1 MSKPPSSMN
10 QHETPSVSSPRQR
23 DNNKTMTPELDDI
36 EKVAQTTTRLI
47 EQLHAKK
54 STAQEKELSSARLL
68 GLAKGKKECRKIIGR
83 NVNAMPSFISLVRN
97 GTPLAKLNSASI
109 LTVLCK
115 DENMRSKLLIGGCI
129 PPLLSLL
136 KSDSVDARRAAAE
149 AIYEVS
155 LCGIDDDD
163 TVGTKI
169 FVTEGVV
176 PSLWDQLKMKKK
188 QDQTVEG
195 YLVGALR
202 NLCGDRDCFWTV
214 TLEDGGVDIILKLLQ
229 SSNAVSQSNAASLL
243 ARLIRTFP
251 FSVSKIVESGAVQV
265 LAQLLGDEINLVVR
279 ASVVNALEAITS
291 KSEEA
296 KNVARDLDGIHL
308 LISAVV
314 TSPVDEE
321 NERILR
327 SYGTQALANLCGGMS
342 ALIVYLGGL
351 SLSPRLTEPIADILG
366 ALAYALRKFQPS
378 SHDDKVT
385 LDLTL
390 TEGVLVK
397 LLKPRD
403 TQLIQERILEAMSS
417 LYGNVDLSQSL
428 NNVDTKRVLVGLT
441 ILATGDPR
449 ERMIT
454 CLSNLCKYENVW
466 EAIGKREG
474 IQILIPFLGLSSE
487 LHQELSVEFLAILT
501 DKVEESRWAVTSA
514 GGIPPLLQI
523 LETGVSH
530 KAKDYAVRVLWNL
543 CCHSEEIRLCVEKAG
558 AIPVLLGLLQNG
570 GAKAQENSANTLLK
584 LIKTADPSVIEQV
597 QALFLGDAPKSKT
610 HLIRVLGH
618 LLASASLEEFVTKGS
633 AANNGLR
640 SLVQRLASSNE
651 KMKENAASVL
661 ADLFS
666 SRKDLCG
673 GLGFDENDSPCTKL
687 LSGNTHAVATQ
698 LAHAIGS
705 LSNPTKKKIVQKK
718 LSGPEVEVIR
728 PLIKSA
734 KTNPIESAENPMSTL
749 ANLLS
754 DPNIA
759 AEALADDVV
768 SALTRILREGTV
780 QGKRNASQ
788 ALHHLLKHFQVN
800 DVFKGND
807 QCLPELIE
815 LLNATDL
822 NNSAFIDVL
831 EVLSLLAKAKYGAN
845 FSHNPFSAF
854 TEAPSSLDSLVRCVA
869 DGHPLVQDKAID
881 ILSRFCKTQFVAL
894 GEVLVT
900 RSKSISSLANRTTNS
915 SSPEI
920 KVGGALLLLC
930 AAKKDKTLCV
940 EVIGRSGHSK
950 SLVSSL
956 LDMSK
961 QNSLCCSYRVE
972 IQRPRSFIVNN
983 LCLKMGD
990 SDMVDPVTVLG
1001 STISMWFL
1009 SIFCSSH
1016 PNNTLTVMEDNGLEI
1031 IAEKLQ
1037 RYKFNTQEEVS
1048 DSEEKWILLSFL
1060 AVMSQEQD
1068 VVSSPAVSNL
1078 VPTLAV
1084 FMQFDQ
1090 TIDGYFTAQV
1100 LAALVLS
1107 RNDKIIA
1114 EIMNSDIVEA
1124 LINSVGNT
1132 ESETWNLYALAEELS
1147 LLQKPCEAT
1156 LEALFKDERLRRGSL
1171 TQKSIPLLVNLVKP
1185 NANKQ
1190 TLPVVVQLLSNIA
1203 EWGDSSKLLIAEAGG
1218 LIALAEYLSSSPQD
1232 STELTVC
1239 ELLGSLF
1246 QCPEITHHKTALSSM
1261 KQLIGI
1267 LHLACGS
1274 TRYSAARALR
1284 ELFSSEHIRDSESAW
1299 KALSPLVEML
1309 RTTLESERDIAL
1321 TALVKLTIAKCPR
1334 PDIFN
1339 CIEGNPLD
1347 NIYKILHSESSSLE
1361 SKTSAARICAF
1372 LFTSEHLRENSSAA
1386 DCMVPIISLIRS
1398 GTSTAVE
1405 AGMVA
1410 VNRLLDSKRY
1420 TEAAEEH
1427 DCVNLFFGFV
1437 ASGNYVISEGAISC
1451 LVKMAKD
1458 NTPRKMDLIKMGIIE
1473 QCVGQLSTH
1482 SPSSLCSVIGEL
1494 FRVLTNVGAV
1504 ARSQEAIKMVQP
1516 VLLVLRRKD
1525 LDFQGQLGGLQ
1536 AVANILEKPMLLES
1550 INMASSAIIT
1560 PLIPLLESESITVQ
1574 HAAAELLTSLLE
1586 SQRFQEEIATKDLIV
1601 PLVKLAGIRVRNLQ
1615 ETALMGLEK
1624 SSITWTKE
1632 VADAEGIQE
1641 LSKVIIDE
1649 DPQLPVSLWESAAF
1663 ILSNILRFNPEHY
1676 YFTVPVSVLTK
1687 MLFSTAESTVI
1698 LAIDALIIH
1707 EKKDSSSVV
1716 EMSESGALDA
1726 LLDLLR
1732 SHHCQELSARLVE
1745 LILRNPKVRE
1755 TKLCKLVIT
1764 PLSEYILDIETRS
1777 ESAKL
1782 LVAMALRDI
1791 SQYEGIAK
1799 ATDSALACRALISL
1813 IVEEPSEEMQMV
1825 VMCGL
1830 GNFAMYSRTSRKAMA
1845 EAGGVGLVQEML
1857 RSSNPQVSTQA
1868 ALMIRSLFS
1877 NHTLQEYVSCEI
1889 IKSLTDTVSVNSP
1902 SIAAAMERELW
1913 TTAMINVEVVRTLN
1927 AVLTTFPKLRS
1938 SEAAT
1943 ACIPHLIG
1951 ALKSGDKEARDSA
1964 LDTIHTLRQ
1973 SWRTMPTETA
1983 RSQAVLAA
1991 EAIPMLQ
1998 LMMKSKSPERSFHER
2013 GNSLLNCLPGSL
2025 TVAIKRGDNL
2035 KRSMGNTNAFCSLI
2049 MDNCPKKKT
2058 KVVKRTSS
2066 PVWKESFTWD
2076 FAVPPRGQF
2085 LEIVCKSNNIF
2096 RDKNLGKVRI
2106 PIDKVLTEG
2115 SYSGSFSLS
2124 DESKKDD
2131 GSNRSLDVEIIWSN
2145 QTF

>member
-1 MSKPPSSMN
+1 KEKMSKPPSSMN

-36 EKVAQTTTRLI
+36 EKVAQTITRLI

-321 NERILR
+321 NERVLR

-1372 LFTSEHLRENSSAA
+1372 LFTSEHLRESSSAA

-1889 IKSLTDTVSVNSP
+1889 IKSLT
-1902 SIAAAMERELW
+1902 AAMERELW

-2049 MDNCPKKKT
+2049 IDNCPKKKT

>member
-10 QHETPSVSSPRQR
+10 QHETPSASSPRQR
-23 DNNKTMTPELDDI
+23 DNNKKMTPEIDDT
-36 EKVAQTTTRLI
+36 EKAAQTITRLI

-54 STAQEKELSSARLL
+54 STAQEKELSTARLL

-83 NVNAMPSFISLVRN
+83 NVNAMPSFISLLRN
-97 GTPLAKLNSASI
+97 GTLLEKLNSASI

-115 DENMRSKLLIGGCI
+115 DENIRSKVLIGGCI

-136 KSDSVDARRAAAE
+136 KSDSVDARRAGAE
-149 AIYEVS
+149 AIYEIS
-155 LCGIDDDD
+155 LCGIDDD

-176 PSLWDQLKMKKK
+176 PSLWDQLKKKKK

-202 NLCGDRDCFWTV
+202 NLCSDRDGFWTV
-214 TLEDGGVDIILKLLQ
+214 TVEDGGVDIILKLLQ
-229 SSNAVSQSNAASLL
+229 SSNPVSQSNAASLL
-243 ARLIRTFP
+243 ARLIRTFT
-251 FSVSKIVESGAVQV
+251 SSISNIVESGAVQV
-265 LAQLLGDEINLVVR
+265 LVQLLGEEINLAVR

-296 KNVARDLDGIHL
+296 KNVARKLDGIHL

-314 TSPVDEE
+314 TSSVDEE
-321 NERILR
+321 NERVLQ

-342 ALIVYLGGL
+342 ALIVYLEGL

-366 ALAYALRKFQPS
+366 ALSYALRKFQPS
-378 SHDDKVT
+378 SQDDELT
-385 LDLTL
+385 LDPTL

-403 TQLIQERILEAMSS
+403 TQLIQERILETMAS
-417 LYGNVDLSQSL
+417 LYGNADVSQSL
-428 NNVDTKRVLVGLT
+428 NNVDTKRVLVELT
-441 ILATGDPR
+441 ILATGGPR
-449 ERMIT
+449 ERMIA

-466 EAIGKREG
+466 EAIEEREG

-530 KAKDYAVRVLWNL
+530 KAKDNAVRVLWNL

-558 AIPVLLGLLQNG
+558 AIPALLGLLKNG
-570 GAKAQENSANTLLK
+570 GGPKAQENSANTLLK

-618 LLASASLEEFVTKGS
+618 VLASASLEEFVTKGS

-698 LAHAIGS
+698 LAHALGS
-705 LSNPTKKKIVQKK
+705 LSNPTKKKIGQKK
-718 LSGPEVEVIR
+718 FSGPEVEVIR

-734 KTNPIESAENPMSTL
+734 KTNPIESAENPVSTL

-768 SALTRILREGTV
+768 SALTRILREGTL
-780 QGKRNASQ
+780 QGKRNASH
-788 ALHHLLKHFQVN
+788 ALHQLLKHFQVA

-845 FSHNPFSAF
+845 FSHNSFSAF
-854 TEAPSSLDSLVRCVA
+854 TKAPSSLDSLVRCVA
-869 DGHPLVQDKAID
+869 DGHPLVQDKAIE
-881 ILSRFCKTQFVAL
+881 ILSRFCKTQFVVL

-900 RSKSISSLANRTTNS
+900 RSKSISCLANRTINS

-920 KVGGALLLLC
+920 KVGGAMLLLC
-930 AAKKDKTLCV
+930 AAKNDNKLCA
-940 EVIGRSGHSK
+940 EVIGRSGYSK

-961 QNSLCCSYRVE
+961 QNYLCCSYRVE
-972 IQRPRSFIVNN
+972 IQRPRSFITKN
-983 LCLKMGD
+983 LCLNMGD
-990 SDMVDPVTVLG
+990 SDMVDPVTLLG

-1016 PNNTLTVMEDNGLEI
+1016 LKNSLTVMEANGLEI

-1037 RYKFNTQEEVS
+1037 RYKFKTQEEVS
-1048 DSEEKWILLSFL
+1048 DSEEKWIVLSFL
-1060 AVMSQEQD
+1060 AVMSQEPD
-1068 VVSSPAVSNL
+1068 VFSSPTISNL
-1078 VPTLAV
+1078 VPTLAL
-1084 FMQFDQ
+1084 FMQSDEM
-1090 TIDGYFTAQV
+1090 IEGYFTAQV
-1100 LAALVLS
+1100 LAALV
-1107 RNDKIIA
+1107 RNKNDKIIA

-1156 LEALFKDERLRRGSL
+1156 LEALFEEERSGSF
-1171 TQKSIPLLVNLVKP
+1171 TQKSITLLVNLLKT

-1190 TLPVVVQLLSNIA
+1190 TFPVAVQLLSRIA
-1203 EWGDSSKLLIAEAGG
+1203 VWGDSSKLLIAEAGV
-1218 LIALAEYLSSSPQD
+1218 LDALAKYLSSSPQD
-1232 STELTVC
+1232 STELIVS

-1246 QCPEITHHKTALSSM
+1246 QCPEITQHKTALSSM

-1299 KALSPLVEML
+1299 KALPPLVEML
-1309 RTTLESERDIAL
+1309 NTTLESERDIAL

-1339 CIEGNPLD
+1339 CIEGNPLN

-1361 SKTSAARICAF
+1361 SKTNATRICAF
-1372 LFTSEHLRENSSAA
+1372 LFTSEYLRETSSAA
-1386 DCMVPIISLIRS
+1386 DCMVPFISLIQS

-1405 AGMVA
+1405 AGIVA
-1410 VNRLLDSKRY
+1410 VNRLLDSKRN
-1420 TEAAEEH
+1420 TEVAEEH

-1437 ASGNYVISEGAISC
+1437 ASGNYVISEAAISC
-1451 LVKMAKD
+1451 LVKMGKD
-1458 NTPRKMDLIKMGIIE
+1458 KTPRKMDLIKMGIIE
-1473 QCVGQLSTH
+1473 QCVGQLSKY
-1482 SPSSLCSVIGEL
+1482 PPGSLCSVIAEL

-1516 VLLVLRRKD
+1516 LLLVLLRED
-1525 LDFQGQLGGLQ
+1525 LDFQGQLGGLH
-1536 AVANILEKPMLLES
+1536 AVANILEKDMVLES
-1550 INMASSAIIT
+1550 IKMASSAIIM
-1560 PLIPLLESESITVQ
+1560 PLIPLLESESIAVQ
-1574 HAAAELLTSLLE
+1574 HAATELLTSLLE

-1601 PLVKLAGIRVRNLQ
+1601 PFVKLAGIGVRNLQ
-1615 ETALMGLEK
+1615 GTALMGLEK
-1624 SSITWTKE
+1624 SLITCTKE

-1641 LSKVIIDE
+1641 LSKVIMDE

-1663 ILSNILRFNPEHY
+1663 VLSNILRLNPQHY
-1676 YFTVPVSVLTK
+1676 YFTVPVSVLAK

-1698 LAIDALIIH
+1698 LAIDALIIR
-1707 EKKDSSSVV
+1707 EKQDSSSVV
-1716 EMSESGALDA
+1716 EMAESGALEA

-1732 SHHCQELSARLVE
+1732 SHHCQELSAILVE

-1764 PLSEYILDIETRS
+1764 PLSEYILDTETKS
-1777 ESAKL
+1777 EPAKL

-1791 SQYEGIAK
+1791 SQHEGLAK

-1813 IVEEPSEEMQMV
+1813 IVEEPSEGMQMA
-1825 VMCGL
+1825 VMCAL

-1845 EAGGVGLVQEML
+1845 EAGGVCLAQEML

-1889 IKSLTDTVSVNSP
+1889 IKSLT
-1902 SIAAAMERELW
+1902 AAMERELW

-1927 AVLTTFPKLRS
+1927 AILTTFPKLRS

-1998 LMMKSKSPERSFHER
+1998 LIMKSKSPERSFHER

-2025 TVAIKRGDNL
+2025 TVAIKRGENL
-2035 KRSMGNTNAFCSLI
+2035 KRSMG
-2049 MDNCPKKKT
+2049 
-2058 KVVKRTSS
+2058 
-2066 PVWKESFTWD
+2066 
-2076 FAVPPRGQF
+2076 
-2085 LEIVCKSNNIF
+2085 
-2096 RDKNLGKVRI
+2096 
-2106 PIDKVLTEG
+2106 
-2115 SYSGSFSLS
+2115 
-2124 DESKKDD
+2124 
-2131 GSNRSLDVEIIWSN
+2131 
-2145 QTF
+2145 

>member
-1 MSKPPSSMN
+1 MM
-10 QHETPSVSSPRQR
+10 
-23 DNNKTMTPELDDI
+23 PEIDDI
-36 EKVAQTTTRLI
+36 EKAAHTITRLI

-155 LCGIDDDD
+155 LCGMDDDD

-202 NLCGDRDCFWTV
+202 NLCGGRDCFWTV

-229 SSNAVSQSNAASLL
+229 SSNAASQSNAASLL

-321 NERILR
+321 NERVLQ

-417 LYGNVDLSQSL
+417 LYGNVDVSQSL

-441 ILATGDPR
+441 ILATGHPR

-487 LHQELSVEFLAILT
+487 LHQQLSVEFLAILT

-530 KAKDYAVRVLWNL
+530 KAKDDAVRVLWNL

-618 LLASASLEEFVTKGS
+618 VLASASLEEFVTKGS

-972 IQRPRSFIVNN
+972 IQRPRSFIANN

-1037 RYKFNTQEEVS
+1037 RYKFNTQVH
-1048 DSEEKWILLSFL
+1048 
-1060 AVMSQEQD
+1060 
-1068 VVSSPAVSNL
+1068 
-1078 VPTLAV
+1078 
-1084 FMQFDQ
+1084 
-1090 TIDGYFTAQV
+1090 
-1100 LAALVLS
+1100 
-1107 RNDKIIA
+1107 
-1114 EIMNSDIVEA
+1114 
-1124 LINSVGNT
+1124 
-1132 ESETWNLYALAEELS
+1132 
-1147 LLQKPCEAT
+1147 
-1156 LEALFKDERLRRGSL
+1156 KD
-1171 TQKSIPLLVNLVKP
+1171 T
-1185 NANKQ
+1185 
-1190 TLPVVVQLLSNIA
+1190 
-1203 EWGDSSKLLIAEAGG
+1203 
-1218 LIALAEYLSSSPQD
+1218 Y
-1232 STELTVC
+1232 
-1239 ELLGSLF
+1239 
-1246 QCPEITHHKTALSSM
+1246 
-1261 KQLIGI
+1261 
-1267 LHLACGS
+1267 
-1274 TRYSAARALR
+1274 
-1284 ELFSSEHIRDSESAW
+1284 
-1299 KALSPLVEML
+1299 
-1309 RTTLESERDIAL
+1309 
-1321 TALVKLTIAKCPR
+1321 
-1334 PDIFN
+1334 
-1339 CIEGNPLD
+1339 
-1347 NIYKILHSESSSLE
+1347 
-1361 SKTSAARICAF
+1361 
-1372 LFTSEHLRENSSAA
+1372 
-1386 DCMVPIISLIRS
+1386 
-1398 GTSTAVE
+1398 
-1405 AGMVA
+1405 
-1410 VNRLLDSKRY
+1410 
-1420 TEAAEEH
+1420 
-1427 DCVNLFFGFV
+1427 
-1437 ASGNYVISEGAISC
+1437 
-1451 LVKMAKD
+1451 
-1458 NTPRKMDLIKMGIIE
+1458 
-1473 QCVGQLSTH
+1473 
-1482 SPSSLCSVIGEL
+1482 
-1494 FRVLTNVGAV
+1494 
-1504 ARSQEAIKMVQP
+1504 
-1516 VLLVLRRKD
+1516 
-1525 LDFQGQLGGLQ
+1525 
-1536 AVANILEKPMLLES
+1536 
-1550 INMASSAIIT
+1550 
-1560 PLIPLLESESITVQ
+1560 
-1574 HAAAELLTSLLE
+1574 
-1586 SQRFQEEIATKDLIV
+1586 
-1601 PLVKLAGIRVRNLQ
+1601 
-1615 ETALMGLEK
+1615 
-1624 SSITWTKE
+1624 
-1632 VADAEGIQE
+1632 
-1641 LSKVIIDE
+1641 
-1649 DPQLPVSLWESAAF
+1649 
-1663 ILSNILRFNPEHY
+1663 
-1676 YFTVPVSVLTK
+1676 
-1687 MLFSTAESTVI
+1687 
-1698 LAIDALIIH
+1698 
-1707 EKKDSSSVV
+1707 
-1716 EMSESGALDA
+1716 
-1726 LLDLLR
+1726 
-1732 SHHCQELSARLVE
+1732 
-1745 LILRNPKVRE
+1745 
-1755 TKLCKLVIT
+1755 
-1764 PLSEYILDIETRS
+1764 
-1777 ESAKL
+1777 
-1782 LVAMALRDI
+1782 
-1791 SQYEGIAK
+1791 
-1799 ATDSALACRALISL
+1799 
-1813 IVEEPSEEMQMV
+1813 
-1825 VMCGL
+1825 
-1830 GNFAMYSRTSRKAMA
+1830 
-1845 EAGGVGLVQEML
+1845 
-1857 RSSNPQVSTQA
+1857 
-1868 ALMIRSLFS
+1868 
-1877 NHTLQEYVSCEI
+1877 
-1889 IKSLTDTVSVNSP
+1889 
-1902 SIAAAMERELW
+1902 
-1913 TTAMINVEVVRTLN
+1913 
-1927 AVLTTFPKLRS
+1927 
-1938 SEAAT
+1938 
-1943 ACIPHLIG
+1943 
-1951 ALKSGDKEARDSA
+1951 
-1964 LDTIHTLRQ
+1964 
-1973 SWRTMPTETA
+1973 
-1983 RSQAVLAA
+1983 
-1991 EAIPMLQ
+1991 
-1998 LMMKSKSPERSFHER
+1998 
-2013 GNSLLNCLPGSL
+2013 
-2025 TVAIKRGDNL
+2025 
-2035 KRSMGNTNAFCSLI
+2035 
-2049 MDNCPKKKT
+2049 
-2058 KVVKRTSS
+2058 
-2066 PVWKESFTWD
+2066 
-2076 FAVPPRGQF
+2076 
-2085 LEIVCKSNNIF
+2085 
-2096 RDKNLGKVRI
+2096 
-2106 PIDKVLTEG
+2106 
-2115 SYSGSFSLS
+2115 
-2124 DESKKDD
+2124 
-2131 GSNRSLDVEIIWSN
+2131 
-2145 QTF
+2145 

>member
-1372 LFTSEHLRENSSAA
+1372 LFTSEHLRESSSAA

-1889 IKSLTDTVSVNSP
+1889 IKSLT
-1902 SIAAAMERELW
+1902 AAMERELW

-2035 KRSMGNTNAFCSLI
+2035 KRSMG
-2049 MDNCPKKKT
+2049 
-2058 KVVKRTSS
+2058 
-2066 PVWKESFTWD
+2066 
-2076 FAVPPRGQF
+2076 
-2085 LEIVCKSNNIF
+2085 
-2096 RDKNLGKVRI
+2096 
-2106 PIDKVLTEG
+2106 
-2115 SYSGSFSLS
+2115 
-2124 DESKKDD
+2124 
-2131 GSNRSLDVEIIWSN
+2131 
-2145 QTF
+2145 

>member
-1 MSKPPSSMN
+1 
-10 QHETPSVSSPRQR
+10 
-23 DNNKTMTPELDDI
+23 MTPEIDDI
-36 EKVAQTTTRLI
+36 EKAAHTITRLI

-155 LCGIDDDD
+155 LCGMDDDD

-229 SSNAVSQSNAASLL
+229 SSNAASQSNAASLL

-321 NERILR
+321 NERVLQ

-417 LYGNVDLSQSL
+417 LYGNVDVSQSL

-441 ILATGDPR
+441 ILATGHPR

-530 KAKDYAVRVLWNL
+530 KAKDDAVRVLWNL

-618 LLASASLEEFVTKGS
+618 VLASASLEEFVTKGS

-768 SALTRILREGTV
+768 SALTRILTEGTV

-972 IQRPRSFIVNN
+972 IQRPRSFIANN

-1037 RYKFNTQEEVS
+1037 RYKFNTQVH
-1048 DSEEKWILLSFL
+1048 
-1060 AVMSQEQD
+1060 
-1068 VVSSPAVSNL
+1068 
-1078 VPTLAV
+1078 
-1084 FMQFDQ
+1084 
-1090 TIDGYFTAQV
+1090 
-1100 LAALVLS
+1100 
-1107 RNDKIIA
+1107 
-1114 EIMNSDIVEA
+1114 
-1124 LINSVGNT
+1124 
-1132 ESETWNLYALAEELS
+1132 
-1147 LLQKPCEAT
+1147 
-1156 LEALFKDERLRRGSL
+1156 KD
-1171 TQKSIPLLVNLVKP
+1171 T
-1185 NANKQ
+1185 
-1190 TLPVVVQLLSNIA
+1190 
-1203 EWGDSSKLLIAEAGG
+1203 
-1218 LIALAEYLSSSPQD
+1218 Y
-1232 STELTVC
+1232 
-1239 ELLGSLF
+1239 
-1246 QCPEITHHKTALSSM
+1246 
-1261 KQLIGI
+1261 
-1267 LHLACGS
+1267 
-1274 TRYSAARALR
+1274 
-1284 ELFSSEHIRDSESAW
+1284 
-1299 KALSPLVEML
+1299 
-1309 RTTLESERDIAL
+1309 
-1321 TALVKLTIAKCPR
+1321 
-1334 PDIFN
+1334 
-1339 CIEGNPLD
+1339 
-1347 NIYKILHSESSSLE
+1347 
-1361 SKTSAARICAF
+1361 
-1372 LFTSEHLRENSSAA
+1372 
-1386 DCMVPIISLIRS
+1386 
-1398 GTSTAVE
+1398 
-1405 AGMVA
+1405 
-1410 VNRLLDSKRY
+1410 
-1420 TEAAEEH
+1420 
-1427 DCVNLFFGFV
+1427 
-1437 ASGNYVISEGAISC
+1437 
-1451 LVKMAKD
+1451 
-1458 NTPRKMDLIKMGIIE
+1458 
-1473 QCVGQLSTH
+1473 
-1482 SPSSLCSVIGEL
+1482 
-1494 FRVLTNVGAV
+1494 
-1504 ARSQEAIKMVQP
+1504 
-1516 VLLVLRRKD
+1516 
-1525 LDFQGQLGGLQ
+1525 
-1536 AVANILEKPMLLES
+1536 
-1550 INMASSAIIT
+1550 
-1560 PLIPLLESESITVQ
+1560 
-1574 HAAAELLTSLLE
+1574 
-1586 SQRFQEEIATKDLIV
+1586 
-1601 PLVKLAGIRVRNLQ
+1601 
-1615 ETALMGLEK
+1615 
-1624 SSITWTKE
+1624 
-1632 VADAEGIQE
+1632 
-1641 LSKVIIDE
+1641 
-1649 DPQLPVSLWESAAF
+1649 
-1663 ILSNILRFNPEHY
+1663 
-1676 YFTVPVSVLTK
+1676 
-1687 MLFSTAESTVI
+1687 
-1698 LAIDALIIH
+1698 
-1707 EKKDSSSVV
+1707 
-1716 EMSESGALDA
+1716 
-1726 LLDLLR
+1726 
-1732 SHHCQELSARLVE
+1732 
-1745 LILRNPKVRE
+1745 
-1755 TKLCKLVIT
+1755 
-1764 PLSEYILDIETRS
+1764 
-1777 ESAKL
+1777 
-1782 LVAMALRDI
+1782 
-1791 SQYEGIAK
+1791 
-1799 ATDSALACRALISL
+1799 
-1813 IVEEPSEEMQMV
+1813 
-1825 VMCGL
+1825 
-1830 GNFAMYSRTSRKAMA
+1830 
-1845 EAGGVGLVQEML
+1845 
-1857 RSSNPQVSTQA
+1857 
-1868 ALMIRSLFS
+1868 
-1877 NHTLQEYVSCEI
+1877 
-1889 IKSLTDTVSVNSP
+1889 
-1902 SIAAAMERELW
+1902 
-1913 TTAMINVEVVRTLN
+1913 
-1927 AVLTTFPKLRS
+1927 
-1938 SEAAT
+1938 
-1943 ACIPHLIG
+1943 
-1951 ALKSGDKEARDSA
+1951 
-1964 LDTIHTLRQ
+1964 
-1973 SWRTMPTETA
+1973 
-1983 RSQAVLAA
+1983 
-1991 EAIPMLQ
+1991 
-1998 LMMKSKSPERSFHER
+1998 
-2013 GNSLLNCLPGSL
+2013 
-2025 TVAIKRGDNL
+2025 
-2035 KRSMGNTNAFCSLI
+2035 
-2049 MDNCPKKKT
+2049 
-2058 KVVKRTSS
+2058 
-2066 PVWKESFTWD
+2066 
-2076 FAVPPRGQF
+2076 
-2085 LEIVCKSNNIF
+2085 
-2096 RDKNLGKVRI
+2096 
-2106 PIDKVLTEG
+2106 
-2115 SYSGSFSLS
+2115 
-2124 DESKKDD
+2124 
-2131 GSNRSLDVEIIWSN
+2131 
-2145 QTF
+2145 

>member
-1 MSKPPSSMN
+1 MM
-10 QHETPSVSSPRQR
+10 
-23 DNNKTMTPELDDI
+23 PEIDDI
-36 EKVAQTTTRLI
+36 EKAAHTITRLI

-155 LCGIDDDD
+155 LCGMDDDD

-229 SSNAVSQSNAASLL
+229 SSNAASQSNAASLL

-321 NERILR
+321 NERVLQ

-417 LYGNVDLSQSL
+417 LYGNVDVSQSL

-454 CLSNLCKYENVW
+454 CLSNLCKYEDVW

-487 LHQELSVEFLAILT
+487 LHQQLSVEFLAILT

-530 KAKDYAVRVLWNL
+530 KAKDDAVRVLWNL

-618 LLASASLEEFVTKGS
+618 VLASASLEEFVTKGS

-972 IQRPRSFIVNN
+972 IQRPRSFIANN

-1037 RYKFNTQEEVS
+1037 RYKFNTQVH
-1048 DSEEKWILLSFL
+1048 
-1060 AVMSQEQD
+1060 
-1068 VVSSPAVSNL
+1068 
-1078 VPTLAV
+1078 
-1084 FMQFDQ
+1084 
-1090 TIDGYFTAQV
+1090 
-1100 LAALVLS
+1100 
-1107 RNDKIIA
+1107 
-1114 EIMNSDIVEA
+1114 
-1124 LINSVGNT
+1124 
-1132 ESETWNLYALAEELS
+1132 
-1147 LLQKPCEAT
+1147 
-1156 LEALFKDERLRRGSL
+1156 KD
-1171 TQKSIPLLVNLVKP
+1171 T
-1185 NANKQ
+1185 
-1190 TLPVVVQLLSNIA
+1190 
-1203 EWGDSSKLLIAEAGG
+1203 
-1218 LIALAEYLSSSPQD
+1218 Y
-1232 STELTVC
+1232 
-1239 ELLGSLF
+1239 
-1246 QCPEITHHKTALSSM
+1246 
-1261 KQLIGI
+1261 
-1267 LHLACGS
+1267 
-1274 TRYSAARALR
+1274 
-1284 ELFSSEHIRDSESAW
+1284 
-1299 KALSPLVEML
+1299 
-1309 RTTLESERDIAL
+1309 
-1321 TALVKLTIAKCPR
+1321 
-1334 PDIFN
+1334 
-1339 CIEGNPLD
+1339 
-1347 NIYKILHSESSSLE
+1347 
-1361 SKTSAARICAF
+1361 
-1372 LFTSEHLRENSSAA
+1372 
-1386 DCMVPIISLIRS
+1386 
-1398 GTSTAVE
+1398 
-1405 AGMVA
+1405 
-1410 VNRLLDSKRY
+1410 
-1420 TEAAEEH
+1420 
-1427 DCVNLFFGFV
+1427 
-1437 ASGNYVISEGAISC
+1437 
-1451 LVKMAKD
+1451 
-1458 NTPRKMDLIKMGIIE
+1458 
-1473 QCVGQLSTH
+1473 
-1482 SPSSLCSVIGEL
+1482 
-1494 FRVLTNVGAV
+1494 
-1504 ARSQEAIKMVQP
+1504 
-1516 VLLVLRRKD
+1516 
-1525 LDFQGQLGGLQ
+1525 
-1536 AVANILEKPMLLES
+1536 
-1550 INMASSAIIT
+1550 
-1560 PLIPLLESESITVQ
+1560 
-1574 HAAAELLTSLLE
+1574 
-1586 SQRFQEEIATKDLIV
+1586 
-1601 PLVKLAGIRVRNLQ
+1601 
-1615 ETALMGLEK
+1615 
-1624 SSITWTKE
+1624 
-1632 VADAEGIQE
+1632 
-1641 LSKVIIDE
+1641 
-1649 DPQLPVSLWESAAF
+1649 
-1663 ILSNILRFNPEHY
+1663 
-1676 YFTVPVSVLTK
+1676 
-1687 MLFSTAESTVI
+1687 
-1698 LAIDALIIH
+1698 
-1707 EKKDSSSVV
+1707 
-1716 EMSESGALDA
+1716 
-1726 LLDLLR
+1726 
-1732 SHHCQELSARLVE
+1732 
-1745 LILRNPKVRE
+1745 
-1755 TKLCKLVIT
+1755 
-1764 PLSEYILDIETRS
+1764 
-1777 ESAKL
+1777 
-1782 LVAMALRDI
+1782 
-1791 SQYEGIAK
+1791 
-1799 ATDSALACRALISL
+1799 
-1813 IVEEPSEEMQMV
+1813 
-1825 VMCGL
+1825 
-1830 GNFAMYSRTSRKAMA
+1830 
-1845 EAGGVGLVQEML
+1845 
-1857 RSSNPQVSTQA
+1857 
-1868 ALMIRSLFS
+1868 
-1877 NHTLQEYVSCEI
+1877 
-1889 IKSLTDTVSVNSP
+1889 
-1902 SIAAAMERELW
+1902 
-1913 TTAMINVEVVRTLN
+1913 
-1927 AVLTTFPKLRS
+1927 
-1938 SEAAT
+1938 
-1943 ACIPHLIG
+1943 
-1951 ALKSGDKEARDSA
+1951 
-1964 LDTIHTLRQ
+1964 
-1973 SWRTMPTETA
+1973 
-1983 RSQAVLAA
+1983 
-1991 EAIPMLQ
+1991 
-1998 LMMKSKSPERSFHER
+1998 
-2013 GNSLLNCLPGSL
+2013 
-2025 TVAIKRGDNL
+2025 
-2035 KRSMGNTNAFCSLI
+2035 
-2049 MDNCPKKKT
+2049 
-2058 KVVKRTSS
+2058 
-2066 PVWKESFTWD
+2066 
-2076 FAVPPRGQF
+2076 
-2085 LEIVCKSNNIF
+2085 
-2096 RDKNLGKVRI
+2096 
-2106 PIDKVLTEG
+2106 
-2115 SYSGSFSLS
+2115 
-2124 DESKKDD
+2124 
-2131 GSNRSLDVEIIWSN
+2131 
-2145 QTF
+2145 

>member
-10 QHETPSVSSPRQR
+10 QQETPSVSSPRQR
-23 DNNKTMTPELDDI
+23 DNNKTMTPEMEDT
-36 EKVAQTTTRLI
+36 EKAAQTIARLI

-97 GTPLAKLNSASI
+97 GTLLAKLNSASI

-115 DENMRSKLLIGGCI
+115 DESIRSKVLIGGCI

-155 LCGIDDDD
+155 LCGIDD

-202 NLCGDRDCFWTV
+202 NLCSDRDGFWTV

-229 SSNAVSQSNAASLL
+229 SSNPVSQSNAASLL
-243 ARLIRTFP
+243 ARLIRTFTC
-251 FSVSKIVESGAVQV
+251 SINKIVESGAVQV
-265 LAQLLGDEINLVVR
+265 LVQLLGEEINLAVR
-279 ASVVNALEAITS
+279 ASIVNALEAITS

-321 NERILR
+321 NERVLQ

-378 SHDDKVT
+378 SDDDKVT

-403 TQLIQERILEAMSS
+403 TQLVQERVLEAMAS
-417 LYGNVDLSQSL
+417 LYGNADVSQSL
-428 NNVDTKRVLVGLT
+428 KNVDTKRVLVGLT
-441 ILATGDPR
+441 ILATGGPR

-454 CLSNLCKYENVW
+454 CMSNLCKYENVW
-466 EAIGKREG
+466 EAIGEREG
-474 IQILIPFLGLSSE
+474 IQMLIPFLGLSSE
-487 LHQELSVEFLAILT
+487 LHQELSVELLAILT

-523 LETGVSH
+523 LETGTSH
-530 KAKDYAVRVLWNL
+530 KAKDDAVRVLWNL

-558 AIPVLLGLLQNG
+558 AIPALLGLLKNG
-570 GAKAQENSANTLLK
+570 GPKAQETSANTLLK
-584 LIKTADPSVIEQV
+584 LIKTSDPSVIEQV

-618 LLASASLEEFVTKGS
+618 VLASASLEEFVTKGS

-640 SLVQRLASSNE
+640 SLVQRLASSND

-698 LAHAIGS
+698 LAHALGS
-705 LSNPTKKKIVQKK
+705 LSNPTKKKIGQKK

-759 AEALADDVV
+759 AEALDDDVV
-768 SALTRILREGTV
+768 SALTRILREGTL

-831 EVLSLLAKAKYGAN
+831 EVLSLLAKAKYGSN
-845 FSHNPFSAF
+845 YSHNPFSAF

-869 DGHPLVQDKAID
+869 DGHPLVQDKAIE
-881 ILSRFCKTQFVAL
+881 ILSRFCKTQFVVL

-900 RSKSISSLANRTTNS
+900 RSKSISSLANRITNS
-915 SSPEI
+915 SSPEV
-920 KVGGALLLLC
+920 KVGGALLLVC
-930 AAKKDKTLCV
+930 AAKKDKKICA
-940 EVIGRSGHSK
+940 EVIGRSGYSK

-972 IQRPRSFIVNN
+972 IQRPRSFIANN
-983 LCLKMGD
+983 LCLNMGD

-1016 PNNTLTVMEDNGLEI
+1016 PKNNLTVMEANGLEI
-1031 IAEKLQ
+1031 IADKLQ
-1037 RYKFNTQEEVS
+1037 RYNKFNTQEEVS
-1048 DSEEKWILLSFL
+1048 DSEEKWIVLSFL
-1060 AVMSQEQD
+1060 AVMSQEPD
-1068 VVSSPAVSNL
+1068 VVSSPAISNL
-1078 VPTLAV
+1078 VPILAL
-1084 FMQFDQ
+1084 FMQSDQ
-1090 TIDGYFTAQV
+1090 MIDGYFTAQV
-1100 LAALVLS
+1100 LEALVRN

-1147 LLQKPCEAT
+1147 LSKNPCEAT
-1156 LEALFKDERLRRGSL
+1156 LEGLFEDERLRRGSF
-1171 TQKSIPLLVNLVKP
+1171 TQKSIPLLVNHLKP

-1190 TLPVVVQLLSNIA
+1190 TFPVVVRLLSRIA
-1203 EWGDSSKLLIAEAGG
+1203 EWGDSSKLLIAEAEA
-1218 LIALAEYLSSSPQD
+1218 LDALAKYLSSSPRD

-1246 QCPEITHHKTALSSM
+1246 QCPEITQHKTALSSM

-1274 TRYSAARALR
+1274 TRYSVARALR

-1299 KALSPLVEML
+1299 KALSPLLEML
-1309 RTTLESERDIAL
+1309 NTTLESERDIAL
-1321 TALVKLTIAKCPR
+1321 TALAKLTIAKCPR

-1339 CIEGNPLD
+1339 CIEENPLD

-1372 LFTSEHLRENSSAA
+1372 LFTSEYLRESSSAA
-1386 DCMVPIISLIRS
+1386 DCMVPFISLIRS

-1410 VNRLLDSKRY
+1410 MNRLLDSKRN
-1420 TEAAEEH
+1420 TEVAEEH
-1427 DCVNLFFGFV
+1427 DCVNLLFGFV
-1437 ASGNYVISEGAISC
+1437 ASGNYMISEAAISC

-1458 NTPRKMDLIKMGIIE
+1458 NTPRKMDLIRMGIIE
-1473 QCVGQLSTH
+1473 QCVGQVSTNP
-1482 SPSSLCSVIGEL
+1482 PSSLCSVIAEV

-1516 VLLVLRRKD
+1516 LLLVLSRKD

-1536 AVANILEKPMLLES
+1536 AVANILEKPMVLES
-1550 INMASSAIIT
+1550 IKMASSAIIM
-1560 PLIPLLESESITVQ
+1560 PLIPLLESESIAVH
-1574 HAAAELLTSLLE
+1574 HAAAELLTSLLG
-1586 SQRFQEEIATKDLIV
+1586 SQRFQEEIANKDLIV
-1601 PLVKLAGIRVRNLQ
+1601 PLVKIAGIGERNLQ
-1615 ETALMGLEK
+1615 QTALLGLEK

-1663 ILSNILRFNPEHY
+1663 ILSNILRFNPERY

-1687 MLFSTAESTVI
+1687 MLFSTAEGTVV
-1698 LAIDALIIH
+1698 LAIDALIVH
-1707 EKKDSSSVV
+1707 EKQDSSSVV
-1716 EMSESGALDA
+1716 EMAESGALDA

-1732 SHHCQELSARLVE
+1732 SHHCQELSARLVQ

-1755 TKLCKLVIT
+1755 TKLCKLVLT
-1764 PLSEYILDIETRS
+1764 PLSEYILDTETRS
-1777 ESAKL
+1777 EPAKL

-1791 SQYEGIAK
+1791 SQHEGMAK

-1813 IVEEPSEEMQMV
+1813 IAEEPSEEMQMV
-1825 VMCGL
+1825 VMCAL
-1830 GNFAMYSRTSRKAMA
+1830 GNFATHSRTSRKAMA
-1845 EAGGVGLVQEML
+1845 EAGGVFLVQEML

-1889 IKSLTDTVSVNSP
+1889 IKSLT
-1902 SIAAAMERELW
+1902 AAMERELW
-1913 TTAMINVEVVRTLN
+1913 TTAMTNVEVVRTLN
-1927 AVLTTFPKLRS
+1927 AILTTFPKLRS

-1973 SWRTMPTETA
+1973 SWRTMPEETA

-1998 LMMKSKSPERSFHER
+1998 LMVNSKSPERSFHER

-2035 KRSMGNTNAFCSLI
+2035 KRSTGNTNAFCSLI
-2049 MDNCPKKKT
+2049 IDNCPKKKT

-2096 RDKNLGKVRI
+2096 RNKNLGKVRI

-2115 SYSGSFSLS
+2115 SYSGSFRLN

-2131 GSNRSLDVEIIWSN
+2131 GSNRSLDVEIVWSN

>member
-1 MSKPPSSMN
+1 
-10 QHETPSVSSPRQR
+10 
-23 DNNKTMTPELDDI
+23 MTPEIDDI
-36 EKVAQTTTRLI
+36 EKAAHTITRLI

-163 TVGTKI
+163 DIVGTKI

-321 NERILR
+321 NERVLQ

-417 LYGNVDLSQSL
+417 LYGNVDVSQSL

-441 ILATGDPR
+441 ILATGHPR

-487 LHQELSVEFLAILT
+487 LHQQLSVEFLAILT

-530 KAKDYAVRVLWNL
+530 KAKDDAVRVLWNL

-618 LLASASLEEFVTKGS
+618 VLASASLEEFVTKGS

-768 SALTRILREGTV
+768 SALTRILTEGTV

-788 ALHHLLKHFQVN
+788 ALHHLLEHFQVN
-800 DVFKGND
+800 DVYKGND

-940 EVIGRSGHSK
+940 ELIGRSGHSK

-972 IQRPRSFIVNN
+972 IQRPRSFIANN

-1037 RYKFNTQEEVS
+1037 RYKFNTQVH
-1048 DSEEKWILLSFL
+1048 
-1060 AVMSQEQD
+1060 
-1068 VVSSPAVSNL
+1068 
-1078 VPTLAV
+1078 
-1084 FMQFDQ
+1084 
-1090 TIDGYFTAQV
+1090 
-1100 LAALVLS
+1100 
-1107 RNDKIIA
+1107 
-1114 EIMNSDIVEA
+1114 
-1124 LINSVGNT
+1124 
-1132 ESETWNLYALAEELS
+1132 
-1147 LLQKPCEAT
+1147 
-1156 LEALFKDERLRRGSL
+1156 KD
-1171 TQKSIPLLVNLVKP
+1171 T
-1185 NANKQ
+1185 
-1190 TLPVVVQLLSNIA
+1190 
-1203 EWGDSSKLLIAEAGG
+1203 
-1218 LIALAEYLSSSPQD
+1218 Y
-1232 STELTVC
+1232 
-1239 ELLGSLF
+1239 
-1246 QCPEITHHKTALSSM
+1246 
-1261 KQLIGI
+1261 
-1267 LHLACGS
+1267 
-1274 TRYSAARALR
+1274 
-1284 ELFSSEHIRDSESAW
+1284 
-1299 KALSPLVEML
+1299 
-1309 RTTLESERDIAL
+1309 
-1321 TALVKLTIAKCPR
+1321 
-1334 PDIFN
+1334 
-1339 CIEGNPLD
+1339 
-1347 NIYKILHSESSSLE
+1347 
-1361 SKTSAARICAF
+1361 
-1372 LFTSEHLRENSSAA
+1372 
-1386 DCMVPIISLIRS
+1386 
-1398 GTSTAVE
+1398 
-1405 AGMVA
+1405 
-1410 VNRLLDSKRY
+1410 
-1420 TEAAEEH
+1420 
-1427 DCVNLFFGFV
+1427 
-1437 ASGNYVISEGAISC
+1437 
-1451 LVKMAKD
+1451 
-1458 NTPRKMDLIKMGIIE
+1458 
-1473 QCVGQLSTH
+1473 
-1482 SPSSLCSVIGEL
+1482 
-1494 FRVLTNVGAV
+1494 
-1504 ARSQEAIKMVQP
+1504 
-1516 VLLVLRRKD
+1516 
-1525 LDFQGQLGGLQ
+1525 
-1536 AVANILEKPMLLES
+1536 
-1550 INMASSAIIT
+1550 
-1560 PLIPLLESESITVQ
+1560 
-1574 HAAAELLTSLLE
+1574 
-1586 SQRFQEEIATKDLIV
+1586 
-1601 PLVKLAGIRVRNLQ
+1601 
-1615 ETALMGLEK
+1615 
-1624 SSITWTKE
+1624 
-1632 VADAEGIQE
+1632 
-1641 LSKVIIDE
+1641 
-1649 DPQLPVSLWESAAF
+1649 
-1663 ILSNILRFNPEHY
+1663 
-1676 YFTVPVSVLTK
+1676 
-1687 MLFSTAESTVI
+1687 
-1698 LAIDALIIH
+1698 
-1707 EKKDSSSVV
+1707 
-1716 EMSESGALDA
+1716 
-1726 LLDLLR
+1726 
-1732 SHHCQELSARLVE
+1732 
-1745 LILRNPKVRE
+1745 
-1755 TKLCKLVIT
+1755 
-1764 PLSEYILDIETRS
+1764 
-1777 ESAKL
+1777 
-1782 LVAMALRDI
+1782 
-1791 SQYEGIAK
+1791 
-1799 ATDSALACRALISL
+1799 
-1813 IVEEPSEEMQMV
+1813 
-1825 VMCGL
+1825 
-1830 GNFAMYSRTSRKAMA
+1830 
-1845 EAGGVGLVQEML
+1845 
-1857 RSSNPQVSTQA
+1857 
-1868 ALMIRSLFS
+1868 
-1877 NHTLQEYVSCEI
+1877 
-1889 IKSLTDTVSVNSP
+1889 
-1902 SIAAAMERELW
+1902 
-1913 TTAMINVEVVRTLN
+1913 
-1927 AVLTTFPKLRS
+1927 
-1938 SEAAT
+1938 
-1943 ACIPHLIG
+1943 
-1951 ALKSGDKEARDSA
+1951 
-1964 LDTIHTLRQ
+1964 
-1973 SWRTMPTETA
+1973 
-1983 RSQAVLAA
+1983 
-1991 EAIPMLQ
+1991 
-1998 LMMKSKSPERSFHER
+1998 
-2013 GNSLLNCLPGSL
+2013 
-2025 TVAIKRGDNL
+2025 
-2035 KRSMGNTNAFCSLI
+2035 
-2049 MDNCPKKKT
+2049 
-2058 KVVKRTSS
+2058 
-2066 PVWKESFTWD
+2066 
-2076 FAVPPRGQF
+2076 
-2085 LEIVCKSNNIF
+2085 
-2096 RDKNLGKVRI
+2096 
-2106 PIDKVLTEG
+2106 
-2115 SYSGSFSLS
+2115 
-2124 DESKKDD
+2124 
-2131 GSNRSLDVEIIWSN
+2131 
-2145 QTF
+2145 

>member
-1 MSKPPSSMN
+1 
-10 QHETPSVSSPRQR
+10 
-23 DNNKTMTPELDDI
+23 MTPEIDDI
-36 EKVAQTTTRLI
+36 EKAAHTITRLI

-97 GTPLAKLNSASI
+97 GTPLAKLNSAST

-155 LCGIDDDD
+155 LCGMDDDD

-202 NLCGDRDCFWTV
+202 NLCGGRDCFWTV

-321 NERILR
+321 NERVLQ

-417 LYGNVDLSQSL
+417 LYGNVDVSQSL

-441 ILATGDPR
+441 ILATGHPR

-530 KAKDYAVRVLWNL
+530 KAKDDAVRVLWNL

-618 LLASASLEEFVTKGS
+618 VLASASLEEFVTKGS

-734 KTNPIESAENPMSTL
+734 KTNRIESAENPMSTL

-972 IQRPRSFIVNN
+972 IQRPRSFIANN

-1037 RYKFNTQEEVS
+1037 RYKFNTQVH
-1048 DSEEKWILLSFL
+1048 
-1060 AVMSQEQD
+1060 
-1068 VVSSPAVSNL
+1068 
-1078 VPTLAV
+1078 
-1084 FMQFDQ
+1084 
-1090 TIDGYFTAQV
+1090 
-1100 LAALVLS
+1100 
-1107 RNDKIIA
+1107 
-1114 EIMNSDIVEA
+1114 
-1124 LINSVGNT
+1124 
-1132 ESETWNLYALAEELS
+1132 
-1147 LLQKPCEAT
+1147 
-1156 LEALFKDERLRRGSL
+1156 KD
-1171 TQKSIPLLVNLVKP
+1171 T
-1185 NANKQ
+1185 
-1190 TLPVVVQLLSNIA
+1190 
-1203 EWGDSSKLLIAEAGG
+1203 
-1218 LIALAEYLSSSPQD
+1218 Y
-1232 STELTVC
+1232 
-1239 ELLGSLF
+1239 
-1246 QCPEITHHKTALSSM
+1246 
-1261 KQLIGI
+1261 
-1267 LHLACGS
+1267 
-1274 TRYSAARALR
+1274 
-1284 ELFSSEHIRDSESAW
+1284 
-1299 KALSPLVEML
+1299 
-1309 RTTLESERDIAL
+1309 
-1321 TALVKLTIAKCPR
+1321 
-1334 PDIFN
+1334 
-1339 CIEGNPLD
+1339 
-1347 NIYKILHSESSSLE
+1347 
-1361 SKTSAARICAF
+1361 
-1372 LFTSEHLRENSSAA
+1372 
-1386 DCMVPIISLIRS
+1386 
-1398 GTSTAVE
+1398 
-1405 AGMVA
+1405 
-1410 VNRLLDSKRY
+1410 
-1420 TEAAEEH
+1420 
-1427 DCVNLFFGFV
+1427 
-1437 ASGNYVISEGAISC
+1437 
-1451 LVKMAKD
+1451 
-1458 NTPRKMDLIKMGIIE
+1458 
-1473 QCVGQLSTH
+1473 
-1482 SPSSLCSVIGEL
+1482 
-1494 FRVLTNVGAV
+1494 
-1504 ARSQEAIKMVQP
+1504 
-1516 VLLVLRRKD
+1516 
-1525 LDFQGQLGGLQ
+1525 
-1536 AVANILEKPMLLES
+1536 
-1550 INMASSAIIT
+1550 
-1560 PLIPLLESESITVQ
+1560 
-1574 HAAAELLTSLLE
+1574 
-1586 SQRFQEEIATKDLIV
+1586 
-1601 PLVKLAGIRVRNLQ
+1601 
-1615 ETALMGLEK
+1615 
-1624 SSITWTKE
+1624 
-1632 VADAEGIQE
+1632 
-1641 LSKVIIDE
+1641 
-1649 DPQLPVSLWESAAF
+1649 
-1663 ILSNILRFNPEHY
+1663 
-1676 YFTVPVSVLTK
+1676 
-1687 MLFSTAESTVI
+1687 
-1698 LAIDALIIH
+1698 
-1707 EKKDSSSVV
+1707 
-1716 EMSESGALDA
+1716 
-1726 LLDLLR
+1726 
-1732 SHHCQELSARLVE
+1732 
-1745 LILRNPKVRE
+1745 
-1755 TKLCKLVIT
+1755 
-1764 PLSEYILDIETRS
+1764 
-1777 ESAKL
+1777 
-1782 LVAMALRDI
+1782 
-1791 SQYEGIAK
+1791 
-1799 ATDSALACRALISL
+1799 
-1813 IVEEPSEEMQMV
+1813 
-1825 VMCGL
+1825 
-1830 GNFAMYSRTSRKAMA
+1830 
-1845 EAGGVGLVQEML
+1845 
-1857 RSSNPQVSTQA
+1857 
-1868 ALMIRSLFS
+1868 
-1877 NHTLQEYVSCEI
+1877 
-1889 IKSLTDTVSVNSP
+1889 
-1902 SIAAAMERELW
+1902 
-1913 TTAMINVEVVRTLN
+1913 
-1927 AVLTTFPKLRS
+1927 
-1938 SEAAT
+1938 
-1943 ACIPHLIG
+1943 
-1951 ALKSGDKEARDSA
+1951 
-1964 LDTIHTLRQ
+1964 
-1973 SWRTMPTETA
+1973 
-1983 RSQAVLAA
+1983 
-1991 EAIPMLQ
+1991 
-1998 LMMKSKSPERSFHER
+1998 
-2013 GNSLLNCLPGSL
+2013 
-2025 TVAIKRGDNL
+2025 
-2035 KRSMGNTNAFCSLI
+2035 
-2049 MDNCPKKKT
+2049 
-2058 KVVKRTSS
+2058 
-2066 PVWKESFTWD
+2066 
-2076 FAVPPRGQF
+2076 
-2085 LEIVCKSNNIF
+2085 
-2096 RDKNLGKVRI
+2096 
-2106 PIDKVLTEG
+2106 
-2115 SYSGSFSLS
+2115 
-2124 DESKKDD
+2124 
-2131 GSNRSLDVEIIWSN
+2131 
-2145 QTF
+2145 

>member
-23 DNNKTMTPELDDI
+23 DNNKTMMPEIDDI
-36 EKVAQTTTRLI
+36 EKAAHTITRLI

-155 LCGIDDDD
+155 LCGMDDDD

-229 SSNAVSQSNAASLL
+229 SSNAASQSNAASLL

-321 NERILR
+321 NERVLQ

-417 LYGNVDLSQSL
+417 LYGNVDVSQSL

-454 CLSNLCKYENVW
+454 CLSNLCKYEDVW

-487 LHQELSVEFLAILT
+487 LHQQLSVEFLAILT

-530 KAKDYAVRVLWNL
+530 KAKDDAVRVLWNL

-618 LLASASLEEFVTKGS
+618 VLASASLEEFVTKGS

-972 IQRPRSFIVNN
+972 IQRPRSFIANN

-1060 AVMSQEQD
+1060 AVMSQEPD

-1084 FMQFDQ
+1084 FMQSDQ
-1090 TIDGYFTAQV
+1090 TIDGYFTAQI
-1100 LAALVLS
+1100 LAALVRS

-1190 TLPVVVQLLSNIA
+1190 TLPVVVRLLSNIA

-1321 TALVKLTIAKCPR
+1321 TALAKLTIAKCPR

-1372 LFTSEHLRENSSAA
+1372 LFTSEHLRESSSAA

-1482 SPSSLCSVIGEL
+1482 SPSSLCSVIAEL

-1525 LDFQGQLGGLQ
+1525 LDFQGHLGGLQ

-1676 YFTVPVSVLTK
+1676 YFTVPVSVLAK

-1791 SQYEGIAK
+1791 SQHEGIAK

-1889 IKSLTDTVSVNSP
+1889 IKSLT
-1902 SIAAAMERELW
+1902 AAMERELW

-2049 MDNCPKKKT
+2049 IDNCPKKKT

-2076 FAVPPRGQF
+2076 FAVPPRGLF

-2124 DESKKDD
+2124 NESKKDD
-2131 GSNRSLDVEIIWSN
+2131 GSNRSLDVEIVWSN

>member
-1372 LFTSEHLRENSSAA
+1372 LFTSEHLRESSSAA

-1663 ILSNILRFNPEHY
+1663 ILSNIFRFNPEHY

-1889 IKSLTDTVSVNSP
+1889 IKSLT
-1902 SIAAAMERELW
+1902 AAMERELW

>member
-1 MSKPPSSMN
+1 MM
-10 QHETPSVSSPRQR
+10 
-23 DNNKTMTPELDDI
+23 PEIDDI
-36 EKVAQTTTRLI
+36 EKAAHTITRLI

-97 GTPLAKLNSASI
+97 GTPLAKLNSAST

-155 LCGIDDDD
+155 LCGMDDDD

-321 NERILR
+321 NERVLQ

-417 LYGNVDLSQSL
+417 LYGNVDVSQSL

-487 LHQELSVEFLAILT
+487 LHQQLSVEFLAILT

-530 KAKDYAVRVLWNL
+530 KAKDDAVRVLWNL

-618 LLASASLEEFVTKGS
+618 VLASASLEEFVTKGS

-734 KTNPIESAENPMSTL
+734 KTNRIESAENPMSTL

-768 SALTRILREGTV
+768 SALTRILTEGTV

-972 IQRPRSFIVNN
+972 IQRPRSFIANN

-1037 RYKFNTQEEVS
+1037 RYKFNTQVH
-1048 DSEEKWILLSFL
+1048 
-1060 AVMSQEQD
+1060 
-1068 VVSSPAVSNL
+1068 
-1078 VPTLAV
+1078 
-1084 FMQFDQ
+1084 
-1090 TIDGYFTAQV
+1090 
-1100 LAALVLS
+1100 
-1107 RNDKIIA
+1107 
-1114 EIMNSDIVEA
+1114 
-1124 LINSVGNT
+1124 
-1132 ESETWNLYALAEELS
+1132 
-1147 LLQKPCEAT
+1147 
-1156 LEALFKDERLRRGSL
+1156 KD
-1171 TQKSIPLLVNLVKP
+1171 T
-1185 NANKQ
+1185 
-1190 TLPVVVQLLSNIA
+1190 
-1203 EWGDSSKLLIAEAGG
+1203 
-1218 LIALAEYLSSSPQD
+1218 Y
-1232 STELTVC
+1232 
-1239 ELLGSLF
+1239 
-1246 QCPEITHHKTALSSM
+1246 
-1261 KQLIGI
+1261 
-1267 LHLACGS
+1267 
-1274 TRYSAARALR
+1274 
-1284 ELFSSEHIRDSESAW
+1284 
-1299 KALSPLVEML
+1299 
-1309 RTTLESERDIAL
+1309 
-1321 TALVKLTIAKCPR
+1321 
-1334 PDIFN
+1334 
-1339 CIEGNPLD
+1339 
-1347 NIYKILHSESSSLE
+1347 
-1361 SKTSAARICAF
+1361 
-1372 LFTSEHLRENSSAA
+1372 
-1386 DCMVPIISLIRS
+1386 
-1398 GTSTAVE
+1398 
-1405 AGMVA
+1405 
-1410 VNRLLDSKRY
+1410 
-1420 TEAAEEH
+1420 
-1427 DCVNLFFGFV
+1427 
-1437 ASGNYVISEGAISC
+1437 
-1451 LVKMAKD
+1451 
-1458 NTPRKMDLIKMGIIE
+1458 
-1473 QCVGQLSTH
+1473 
-1482 SPSSLCSVIGEL
+1482 
-1494 FRVLTNVGAV
+1494 
-1504 ARSQEAIKMVQP
+1504 
-1516 VLLVLRRKD
+1516 
-1525 LDFQGQLGGLQ
+1525 
-1536 AVANILEKPMLLES
+1536 
-1550 INMASSAIIT
+1550 
-1560 PLIPLLESESITVQ
+1560 
-1574 HAAAELLTSLLE
+1574 
-1586 SQRFQEEIATKDLIV
+1586 
-1601 PLVKLAGIRVRNLQ
+1601 
-1615 ETALMGLEK
+1615 
-1624 SSITWTKE
+1624 
-1632 VADAEGIQE
+1632 
-1641 LSKVIIDE
+1641 
-1649 DPQLPVSLWESAAF
+1649 
-1663 ILSNILRFNPEHY
+1663 
-1676 YFTVPVSVLTK
+1676 
-1687 MLFSTAESTVI
+1687 
-1698 LAIDALIIH
+1698 
-1707 EKKDSSSVV
+1707 
-1716 EMSESGALDA
+1716 
-1726 LLDLLR
+1726 
-1732 SHHCQELSARLVE
+1732 
-1745 LILRNPKVRE
+1745 
-1755 TKLCKLVIT
+1755 
-1764 PLSEYILDIETRS
+1764 
-1777 ESAKL
+1777 
-1782 LVAMALRDI
+1782 
-1791 SQYEGIAK
+1791 
-1799 ATDSALACRALISL
+1799 
-1813 IVEEPSEEMQMV
+1813 
-1825 VMCGL
+1825 
-1830 GNFAMYSRTSRKAMA
+1830 
-1845 EAGGVGLVQEML
+1845 
-1857 RSSNPQVSTQA
+1857 
-1868 ALMIRSLFS
+1868 
-1877 NHTLQEYVSCEI
+1877 
-1889 IKSLTDTVSVNSP
+1889 
-1902 SIAAAMERELW
+1902 
-1913 TTAMINVEVVRTLN
+1913 
-1927 AVLTTFPKLRS
+1927 
-1938 SEAAT
+1938 
-1943 ACIPHLIG
+1943 
-1951 ALKSGDKEARDSA
+1951 
-1964 LDTIHTLRQ
+1964 
-1973 SWRTMPTETA
+1973 
-1983 RSQAVLAA
+1983 
-1991 EAIPMLQ
+1991 
-1998 LMMKSKSPERSFHER
+1998 
-2013 GNSLLNCLPGSL
+2013 
-2025 TVAIKRGDNL
+2025 
-2035 KRSMGNTNAFCSLI
+2035 
-2049 MDNCPKKKT
+2049 
-2058 KVVKRTSS
+2058 
-2066 PVWKESFTWD
+2066 
-2076 FAVPPRGQF
+2076 
-2085 LEIVCKSNNIF
+2085 
-2096 RDKNLGKVRI
+2096 
-2106 PIDKVLTEG
+2106 
-2115 SYSGSFSLS
+2115 
-2124 DESKKDD
+2124 
-2131 GSNRSLDVEIIWSN
+2131 
-2145 QTF
+2145 

>member
-1 MSKPPSSMN
+1 
-10 QHETPSVSSPRQR
+10 
-23 DNNKTMTPELDDI
+23 MTPEIDDI
-36 EKVAQTTTRLI
+36 EKAAHTITRLI

-321 NERILR
+321 NERVLQ

-417 LYGNVDLSQSL
+417 LYGNVDVSQSL

-441 ILATGDPR
+441 ILATGHPR

-530 KAKDYAVRVLWNL
+530 KAKDDAVRVLWNL

-618 LLASASLEEFVTKGS
+618 VLASASLEEFVTKGS

-788 ALHHLLKHFQVN
+788 ALHHLLEHFQVN
-800 DVFKGND
+800 DVYKGND

-972 IQRPRSFIVNN
+972 IQRPRSFIANN

-1016 PNNTLTVMEDNGLEI
+1016 PNNTL
-1031 IAEKLQ
+1031 
-1037 RYKFNTQEEVS
+1037 
-1048 DSEEKWILLSFL
+1048 
-1060 AVMSQEQD
+1060 
-1068 VVSSPAVSNL
+1068 
-1078 VPTLAV
+1078 
-1084 FMQFDQ
+1084 
-1090 TIDGYFTAQV
+1090 IDFFYCWQV
-1100 LAALVLS
+1100 L
-1107 RNDKIIA
+1107 
-1114 EIMNSDIVEA
+1114 
-1124 LINSVGNT
+1124 
-1132 ESETWNLYALAEELS
+1132 
-1147 LLQKPCEAT
+1147 
-1156 LEALFKDERLRRGSL
+1156 
-1171 TQKSIPLLVNLVKP
+1171 
-1185 NANKQ
+1185 
-1190 TLPVVVQLLSNIA
+1190 
-1203 EWGDSSKLLIAEAGG
+1203 
-1218 LIALAEYLSSSPQD
+1218 
-1232 STELTVC
+1232 
-1239 ELLGSLF
+1239 
-1246 QCPEITHHKTALSSM
+1246 
-1261 KQLIGI
+1261 
-1267 LHLACGS
+1267 
-1274 TRYSAARALR
+1274 
-1284 ELFSSEHIRDSESAW
+1284 
-1299 KALSPLVEML
+1299 
-1309 RTTLESERDIAL
+1309 
-1321 TALVKLTIAKCPR
+1321 
-1334 PDIFN
+1334 
-1339 CIEGNPLD
+1339 
-1347 NIYKILHSESSSLE
+1347 
-1361 SKTSAARICAF
+1361 
-1372 LFTSEHLRENSSAA
+1372 
-1386 DCMVPIISLIRS
+1386 
-1398 GTSTAVE
+1398 
-1405 AGMVA
+1405 
-1410 VNRLLDSKRY
+1410 
-1420 TEAAEEH
+1420 
-1427 DCVNLFFGFV
+1427 
-1437 ASGNYVISEGAISC
+1437 
-1451 LVKMAKD
+1451 
-1458 NTPRKMDLIKMGIIE
+1458 
-1473 QCVGQLSTH
+1473 
-1482 SPSSLCSVIGEL
+1482 
-1494 FRVLTNVGAV
+1494 
-1504 ARSQEAIKMVQP
+1504 
-1516 VLLVLRRKD
+1516 VLLNYDLYFCRRK
-1525 LDFQGQLGGLQ
+1525 
-1536 AVANILEKPMLLES
+1536 
-1550 INMASSAIIT
+1550 
-1560 PLIPLLESESITVQ
+1560 
-1574 HAAAELLTSLLE
+1574 
-1586 SQRFQEEIATKDLIV
+1586 
-1601 PLVKLAGIRVRNLQ
+1601 
-1615 ETALMGLEK
+1615 
-1624 SSITWTKE
+1624 
-1632 VADAEGIQE
+1632 
-1641 LSKVIIDE
+1641 
-1649 DPQLPVSLWESAAF
+1649 
-1663 ILSNILRFNPEHY
+1663 
-1676 YFTVPVSVLTK
+1676 
-1687 MLFSTAESTVI
+1687 
-1698 LAIDALIIH
+1698 
-1707 EKKDSSSVV
+1707 
-1716 EMSESGALDA
+1716 
-1726 LLDLLR
+1726 
-1732 SHHCQELSARLVE
+1732 
-1745 LILRNPKVRE
+1745 
-1755 TKLCKLVIT
+1755 
-1764 PLSEYILDIETRS
+1764 
-1777 ESAKL
+1777 
-1782 LVAMALRDI
+1782 
-1791 SQYEGIAK
+1791 
-1799 ATDSALACRALISL
+1799 
-1813 IVEEPSEEMQMV
+1813 
-1825 VMCGL
+1825 
-1830 GNFAMYSRTSRKAMA
+1830 SR
-1845 EAGGVGLVQEML
+1845 
-1857 RSSNPQVSTQA
+1857 
-1868 ALMIRSLFS
+1868 I
-1877 NHTLQEYVSCEI
+1877 
-1889 IKSLTDTVSVNSP
+1889 
-1902 SIAAAMERELW
+1902 
-1913 TTAMINVEVVRTLN
+1913 
-1927 AVLTTFPKLRS
+1927 
-1938 SEAAT
+1938 
-1943 ACIPHLIG
+1943 
-1951 ALKSGDKEARDSA
+1951 
-1964 LDTIHTLRQ
+1964 
-1973 SWRTMPTETA
+1973 
-1983 RSQAVLAA
+1983 
-1991 EAIPMLQ
+1991 
-1998 LMMKSKSPERSFHER
+1998 
-2013 GNSLLNCLPGSL
+2013 
-2025 TVAIKRGDNL
+2025 
-2035 KRSMGNTNAFCSLI
+2035 
-2049 MDNCPKKKT
+2049 PKKNGFFYH
-2058 KVVKRTSS
+2058 S
-2066 PVWKESFTWD
+2066 
-2076 FAVPPRGQF
+2076 
-2085 LEIVCKSNNIF
+2085 
-2096 RDKNLGKVRI
+2096 
-2106 PIDKVLTEG
+2106 
-2115 SYSGSFSLS
+2115 
-2124 DESKKDD
+2124 
-2131 GSNRSLDVEIIWSN
+2131 
-2145 QTF
+2145 

>member
-1 MSKPPSSMN
+1 
-10 QHETPSVSSPRQR
+10 
-23 DNNKTMTPELDDI
+23 MTPELDDI

-1037 RYKFNTQEEVS
+1037 RYKFNTQV
-1048 DSEEKWILLSFL
+1048 
-1060 AVMSQEQD
+1060 
-1068 VVSSPAVSNL
+1068 
-1078 VPTLAV
+1078 
-1084 FMQFDQ
+1084 
-1090 TIDGYFTAQV
+1090 Y
-1100 LAALVLS
+1100 
-1107 RNDKIIA
+1107 
-1114 EIMNSDIVEA
+1114 
-1124 LINSVGNT
+1124 
-1132 ESETWNLYALAEELS
+1132 
-1147 LLQKPCEAT
+1147 
-1156 LEALFKDERLRRGSL
+1156 KD
-1171 TQKSIPLLVNLVKP
+1171 T
-1185 NANKQ
+1185 
-1190 TLPVVVQLLSNIA
+1190 
-1203 EWGDSSKLLIAEAGG
+1203 
-1218 LIALAEYLSSSPQD
+1218 Y
-1232 STELTVC
+1232 
-1239 ELLGSLF
+1239 
-1246 QCPEITHHKTALSSM
+1246 
-1261 KQLIGI
+1261 
-1267 LHLACGS
+1267 
-1274 TRYSAARALR
+1274 
-1284 ELFSSEHIRDSESAW
+1284 
-1299 KALSPLVEML
+1299 
-1309 RTTLESERDIAL
+1309 
-1321 TALVKLTIAKCPR
+1321 
-1334 PDIFN
+1334 
-1339 CIEGNPLD
+1339 
-1347 NIYKILHSESSSLE
+1347 
-1361 SKTSAARICAF
+1361 
-1372 LFTSEHLRENSSAA
+1372 
-1386 DCMVPIISLIRS
+1386 
-1398 GTSTAVE
+1398 
-1405 AGMVA
+1405 
-1410 VNRLLDSKRY
+1410 
-1420 TEAAEEH
+1420 
-1427 DCVNLFFGFV
+1427 
-1437 ASGNYVISEGAISC
+1437 
-1451 LVKMAKD
+1451 
-1458 NTPRKMDLIKMGIIE
+1458 
-1473 QCVGQLSTH
+1473 
-1482 SPSSLCSVIGEL
+1482 
-1494 FRVLTNVGAV
+1494 
-1504 ARSQEAIKMVQP
+1504 
-1516 VLLVLRRKD
+1516 
-1525 LDFQGQLGGLQ
+1525 
-1536 AVANILEKPMLLES
+1536 
-1550 INMASSAIIT
+1550 
-1560 PLIPLLESESITVQ
+1560 
-1574 HAAAELLTSLLE
+1574 
-1586 SQRFQEEIATKDLIV
+1586 
-1601 PLVKLAGIRVRNLQ
+1601 
-1615 ETALMGLEK
+1615 
-1624 SSITWTKE
+1624 
-1632 VADAEGIQE
+1632 
-1641 LSKVIIDE
+1641 
-1649 DPQLPVSLWESAAF
+1649 
-1663 ILSNILRFNPEHY
+1663 
-1676 YFTVPVSVLTK
+1676 
-1687 MLFSTAESTVI
+1687 
-1698 LAIDALIIH
+1698 
-1707 EKKDSSSVV
+1707 
-1716 EMSESGALDA
+1716 
-1726 LLDLLR
+1726 
-1732 SHHCQELSARLVE
+1732 
-1745 LILRNPKVRE
+1745 
-1755 TKLCKLVIT
+1755 
-1764 PLSEYILDIETRS
+1764 
-1777 ESAKL
+1777 
-1782 LVAMALRDI
+1782 
-1791 SQYEGIAK
+1791 
-1799 ATDSALACRALISL
+1799 
-1813 IVEEPSEEMQMV
+1813 
-1825 VMCGL
+1825 
-1830 GNFAMYSRTSRKAMA
+1830 
-1845 EAGGVGLVQEML
+1845 
-1857 RSSNPQVSTQA
+1857 
-1868 ALMIRSLFS
+1868 
-1877 NHTLQEYVSCEI
+1877 
-1889 IKSLTDTVSVNSP
+1889 
-1902 SIAAAMERELW
+1902 
-1913 TTAMINVEVVRTLN
+1913 
-1927 AVLTTFPKLRS
+1927 
-1938 SEAAT
+1938 
-1943 ACIPHLIG
+1943 
-1951 ALKSGDKEARDSA
+1951 
-1964 LDTIHTLRQ
+1964 
-1973 SWRTMPTETA
+1973 
-1983 RSQAVLAA
+1983 
-1991 EAIPMLQ
+1991 
-1998 LMMKSKSPERSFHER
+1998 
-2013 GNSLLNCLPGSL
+2013 
-2025 TVAIKRGDNL
+2025 
-2035 KRSMGNTNAFCSLI
+2035 
-2049 MDNCPKKKT
+2049 
-2058 KVVKRTSS
+2058 
-2066 PVWKESFTWD
+2066 
-2076 FAVPPRGQF
+2076 
-2085 LEIVCKSNNIF
+2085 
-2096 RDKNLGKVRI
+2096 
-2106 PIDKVLTEG
+2106 
-2115 SYSGSFSLS
+2115 
-2124 DESKKDD
+2124 
-2131 GSNRSLDVEIIWSN
+2131 
-2145 QTF
+2145 

>member
-1372 LFTSEHLRENSSAA
+1372 LFTSEHLRESSSAA

-1889 IKSLTDTVSVNSP
+1889 IKSLT
-1902 SIAAAMERELW
+1902 AAMERELW

>member
-1 MSKPPSSMN
+1 MM
-10 QHETPSVSSPRQR
+10 
-23 DNNKTMTPELDDI
+23 PEIDDI
-36 EKVAQTTTRLI
+36 EKAAHTITRLI

-155 LCGIDDDD
+155 LCGMDDDD

-321 NERILR
+321 NERVLQ

-417 LYGNVDLSQSL
+417 LYGNVDVSQSL

-441 ILATGDPR
+441 ILATGHPR

-530 KAKDYAVRVLWNL
+530 KAKDDAVRVLWNL

-618 LLASASLEEFVTKGS
+618 VLASASLEEFVTKGS

-734 KTNPIESAENPMSTL
+734 KTNRIESAENPMSTL

-768 SALTRILREGTV
+768 SALTRILTEGTV

-788 ALHHLLKHFQVN
+788 ALHHLLEHFQVN
-800 DVFKGND
+800 DVYKGND

-972 IQRPRSFIVNN
+972 IQRPRSFIANN

-1037 RYKFNTQEEVS
+1037 RYKFNTQVH
-1048 DSEEKWILLSFL
+1048 
-1060 AVMSQEQD
+1060 
-1068 VVSSPAVSNL
+1068 
-1078 VPTLAV
+1078 
-1084 FMQFDQ
+1084 
-1090 TIDGYFTAQV
+1090 
-1100 LAALVLS
+1100 
-1107 RNDKIIA
+1107 
-1114 EIMNSDIVEA
+1114 
-1124 LINSVGNT
+1124 
-1132 ESETWNLYALAEELS
+1132 
-1147 LLQKPCEAT
+1147 
-1156 LEALFKDERLRRGSL
+1156 KD
-1171 TQKSIPLLVNLVKP
+1171 T
-1185 NANKQ
+1185 
-1190 TLPVVVQLLSNIA
+1190 
-1203 EWGDSSKLLIAEAGG
+1203 
-1218 LIALAEYLSSSPQD
+1218 Y
-1232 STELTVC
+1232 
-1239 ELLGSLF
+1239 
-1246 QCPEITHHKTALSSM
+1246 
-1261 KQLIGI
+1261 
-1267 LHLACGS
+1267 
-1274 TRYSAARALR
+1274 
-1284 ELFSSEHIRDSESAW
+1284 
-1299 KALSPLVEML
+1299 
-1309 RTTLESERDIAL
+1309 
-1321 TALVKLTIAKCPR
+1321 
-1334 PDIFN
+1334 
-1339 CIEGNPLD
+1339 
-1347 NIYKILHSESSSLE
+1347 
-1361 SKTSAARICAF
+1361 
-1372 LFTSEHLRENSSAA
+1372 
-1386 DCMVPIISLIRS
+1386 
-1398 GTSTAVE
+1398 
-1405 AGMVA
+1405 
-1410 VNRLLDSKRY
+1410 
-1420 TEAAEEH
+1420 
-1427 DCVNLFFGFV
+1427 
-1437 ASGNYVISEGAISC
+1437 
-1451 LVKMAKD
+1451 
-1458 NTPRKMDLIKMGIIE
+1458 
-1473 QCVGQLSTH
+1473 
-1482 SPSSLCSVIGEL
+1482 
-1494 FRVLTNVGAV
+1494 
-1504 ARSQEAIKMVQP
+1504 
-1516 VLLVLRRKD
+1516 
-1525 LDFQGQLGGLQ
+1525 
-1536 AVANILEKPMLLES
+1536 
-1550 INMASSAIIT
+1550 
-1560 PLIPLLESESITVQ
+1560 
-1574 HAAAELLTSLLE
+1574 
-1586 SQRFQEEIATKDLIV
+1586 
-1601 PLVKLAGIRVRNLQ
+1601 
-1615 ETALMGLEK
+1615 
-1624 SSITWTKE
+1624 
-1632 VADAEGIQE
+1632 
-1641 LSKVIIDE
+1641 
-1649 DPQLPVSLWESAAF
+1649 
-1663 ILSNILRFNPEHY
+1663 
-1676 YFTVPVSVLTK
+1676 
-1687 MLFSTAESTVI
+1687 
-1698 LAIDALIIH
+1698 
-1707 EKKDSSSVV
+1707 
-1716 EMSESGALDA
+1716 
-1726 LLDLLR
+1726 
-1732 SHHCQELSARLVE
+1732 
-1745 LILRNPKVRE
+1745 
-1755 TKLCKLVIT
+1755 
-1764 PLSEYILDIETRS
+1764 
-1777 ESAKL
+1777 
-1782 LVAMALRDI
+1782 
-1791 SQYEGIAK
+1791 
-1799 ATDSALACRALISL
+1799 
-1813 IVEEPSEEMQMV
+1813 
-1825 VMCGL
+1825 
-1830 GNFAMYSRTSRKAMA
+1830 
-1845 EAGGVGLVQEML
+1845 
-1857 RSSNPQVSTQA
+1857 
-1868 ALMIRSLFS
+1868 
-1877 NHTLQEYVSCEI
+1877 
-1889 IKSLTDTVSVNSP
+1889 
-1902 SIAAAMERELW
+1902 
-1913 TTAMINVEVVRTLN
+1913 
-1927 AVLTTFPKLRS
+1927 
-1938 SEAAT
+1938 
-1943 ACIPHLIG
+1943 
-1951 ALKSGDKEARDSA
+1951 
-1964 LDTIHTLRQ
+1964 
-1973 SWRTMPTETA
+1973 
-1983 RSQAVLAA
+1983 
-1991 EAIPMLQ
+1991 
-1998 LMMKSKSPERSFHER
+1998 
-2013 GNSLLNCLPGSL
+2013 
-2025 TVAIKRGDNL
+2025 
-2035 KRSMGNTNAFCSLI
+2035 
-2049 MDNCPKKKT
+2049 
-2058 KVVKRTSS
+2058 
-2066 PVWKESFTWD
+2066 
-2076 FAVPPRGQF
+2076 
-2085 LEIVCKSNNIF
+2085 
-2096 RDKNLGKVRI
+2096 
-2106 PIDKVLTEG
+2106 
-2115 SYSGSFSLS
+2115 
-2124 DESKKDD
+2124 
-2131 GSNRSLDVEIIWSN
+2131 
-2145 QTF
+2145 

>member
-1 MSKPPSSMN
+1 
-10 QHETPSVSSPRQR
+10 
-23 DNNKTMTPELDDI
+23 MTPEIDDI
-36 EKVAQTTTRLI
+36 EKAAHTITRLI

-321 NERILR
+321 NERVLQ

-417 LYGNVDLSQSL
+417 LYGNVDVSQSL

-441 ILATGDPR
+441 ILATGHPR

-530 KAKDYAVRVLWNL
+530 KAKDDAVRVLWNL

-558 AIPVLLGLLQNG
+558 AVPVLLGLLQNG

-618 LLASASLEEFVTKGS
+618 VLASASLEEFVTKGS

-666 SRKDLCG
+666 TRKDLCG

-768 SALTRILREGTV
+768 SALTRILTEGTV

-788 ALHHLLKHFQVN
+788 ALHHLLEHFQVN
-800 DVFKGND
+800 DVYKGND

-972 IQRPRSFIVNN
+972 IQRPRSFIANN

-1037 RYKFNTQEEVS
+1037 RYKFNTQVH
-1048 DSEEKWILLSFL
+1048 
-1060 AVMSQEQD
+1060 
-1068 VVSSPAVSNL
+1068 
-1078 VPTLAV
+1078 
-1084 FMQFDQ
+1084 
-1090 TIDGYFTAQV
+1090 
-1100 LAALVLS
+1100 
-1107 RNDKIIA
+1107 
-1114 EIMNSDIVEA
+1114 
-1124 LINSVGNT
+1124 
-1132 ESETWNLYALAEELS
+1132 
-1147 LLQKPCEAT
+1147 
-1156 LEALFKDERLRRGSL
+1156 KD
-1171 TQKSIPLLVNLVKP
+1171 T
-1185 NANKQ
+1185 
-1190 TLPVVVQLLSNIA
+1190 
-1203 EWGDSSKLLIAEAGG
+1203 
-1218 LIALAEYLSSSPQD
+1218 Y
-1232 STELTVC
+1232 
-1239 ELLGSLF
+1239 
-1246 QCPEITHHKTALSSM
+1246 
-1261 KQLIGI
+1261 
-1267 LHLACGS
+1267 
-1274 TRYSAARALR
+1274 
-1284 ELFSSEHIRDSESAW
+1284 
-1299 KALSPLVEML
+1299 
-1309 RTTLESERDIAL
+1309 
-1321 TALVKLTIAKCPR
+1321 
-1334 PDIFN
+1334 
-1339 CIEGNPLD
+1339 
-1347 NIYKILHSESSSLE
+1347 
-1361 SKTSAARICAF
+1361 
-1372 LFTSEHLRENSSAA
+1372 
-1386 DCMVPIISLIRS
+1386 
-1398 GTSTAVE
+1398 
-1405 AGMVA
+1405 
-1410 VNRLLDSKRY
+1410 
-1420 TEAAEEH
+1420 
-1427 DCVNLFFGFV
+1427 
-1437 ASGNYVISEGAISC
+1437 
-1451 LVKMAKD
+1451 
-1458 NTPRKMDLIKMGIIE
+1458 
-1473 QCVGQLSTH
+1473 
-1482 SPSSLCSVIGEL
+1482 
-1494 FRVLTNVGAV
+1494 
-1504 ARSQEAIKMVQP
+1504 
-1516 VLLVLRRKD
+1516 
-1525 LDFQGQLGGLQ
+1525 
-1536 AVANILEKPMLLES
+1536 
-1550 INMASSAIIT
+1550 
-1560 PLIPLLESESITVQ
+1560 
-1574 HAAAELLTSLLE
+1574 
-1586 SQRFQEEIATKDLIV
+1586 
-1601 PLVKLAGIRVRNLQ
+1601 
-1615 ETALMGLEK
+1615 
-1624 SSITWTKE
+1624 
-1632 VADAEGIQE
+1632 
-1641 LSKVIIDE
+1641 
-1649 DPQLPVSLWESAAF
+1649 
-1663 ILSNILRFNPEHY
+1663 
-1676 YFTVPVSVLTK
+1676 
-1687 MLFSTAESTVI
+1687 
-1698 LAIDALIIH
+1698 
-1707 EKKDSSSVV
+1707 
-1716 EMSESGALDA
+1716 
-1726 LLDLLR
+1726 
-1732 SHHCQELSARLVE
+1732 
-1745 LILRNPKVRE
+1745 
-1755 TKLCKLVIT
+1755 
-1764 PLSEYILDIETRS
+1764 
-1777 ESAKL
+1777 
-1782 LVAMALRDI
+1782 
-1791 SQYEGIAK
+1791 
-1799 ATDSALACRALISL
+1799 
-1813 IVEEPSEEMQMV
+1813 
-1825 VMCGL
+1825 
-1830 GNFAMYSRTSRKAMA
+1830 
-1845 EAGGVGLVQEML
+1845 
-1857 RSSNPQVSTQA
+1857 
-1868 ALMIRSLFS
+1868 
-1877 NHTLQEYVSCEI
+1877 
-1889 IKSLTDTVSVNSP
+1889 
-1902 SIAAAMERELW
+1902 
-1913 TTAMINVEVVRTLN
+1913 
-1927 AVLTTFPKLRS
+1927 
-1938 SEAAT
+1938 
-1943 ACIPHLIG
+1943 
-1951 ALKSGDKEARDSA
+1951 
-1964 LDTIHTLRQ
+1964 
-1973 SWRTMPTETA
+1973 
-1983 RSQAVLAA
+1983 
-1991 EAIPMLQ
+1991 
-1998 LMMKSKSPERSFHER
+1998 
-2013 GNSLLNCLPGSL
+2013 
-2025 TVAIKRGDNL
+2025 
-2035 KRSMGNTNAFCSLI
+2035 
-2049 MDNCPKKKT
+2049 
-2058 KVVKRTSS
+2058 
-2066 PVWKESFTWD
+2066 
-2076 FAVPPRGQF
+2076 
-2085 LEIVCKSNNIF
+2085 
-2096 RDKNLGKVRI
+2096 
-2106 PIDKVLTEG
+2106 
-2115 SYSGSFSLS
+2115 
-2124 DESKKDD
+2124 
-2131 GSNRSLDVEIIWSN
+2131 
-2145 QTF
+2145 

>member
-1 MSKPPSSMN
+1 MM
-10 QHETPSVSSPRQR
+10 
-23 DNNKTMTPELDDI
+23 PEIDDI
-36 EKVAQTTTRLI
+36 EKAAHTITRLI

-155 LCGIDDDD
+155 LCGMDDDD

-229 SSNAVSQSNAASLL
+229 SSNAASQSNAASLL

-321 NERILR
+321 NERVLQ

-417 LYGNVDLSQSL
+417 LYGNVDVSQSL

-454 CLSNLCKYENVW
+454 CLSNLCKYEDVW

-487 LHQELSVEFLAILT
+487 LHQQLSVEFLAILT

-530 KAKDYAVRVLWNL
+530 KAKDDAVRVLWNL

-618 LLASASLEEFVTKGS
+618 VLASASLEEFVTKGS

-972 IQRPRSFIVNN
+972 IQRPRSFIANN

-1016 PNNTLTVMEDNGLEI
+1016 PNNTL
-1031 IAEKLQ
+1031 IA
-1037 RYKFNTQEEVS
+1037 F
-1048 DSEEKWILLSFL
+1048 F
-1060 AVMSQEQD
+1060 
-1068 VVSSPAVSNL
+1068 
-1078 VPTLAV
+1078 
-1084 FMQFDQ
+1084 
-1090 TIDGYFTAQV
+1090 YFWQV
-1100 LAALVLS
+1100 L
-1107 RNDKIIA
+1107 
-1114 EIMNSDIVEA
+1114 
-1124 LINSVGNT
+1124 
-1132 ESETWNLYALAEELS
+1132 
-1147 LLQKPCEAT
+1147 
-1156 LEALFKDERLRRGSL
+1156 
-1171 TQKSIPLLVNLVKP
+1171 
-1185 NANKQ
+1185 
-1190 TLPVVVQLLSNIA
+1190 
-1203 EWGDSSKLLIAEAGG
+1203 
-1218 LIALAEYLSSSPQD
+1218 
-1232 STELTVC
+1232 
-1239 ELLGSLF
+1239 
-1246 QCPEITHHKTALSSM
+1246 
-1261 KQLIGI
+1261 
-1267 LHLACGS
+1267 
-1274 TRYSAARALR
+1274 
-1284 ELFSSEHIRDSESAW
+1284 
-1299 KALSPLVEML
+1299 
-1309 RTTLESERDIAL
+1309 
-1321 TALVKLTIAKCPR
+1321 
-1334 PDIFN
+1334 
-1339 CIEGNPLD
+1339 
-1347 NIYKILHSESSSLE
+1347 
-1361 SKTSAARICAF
+1361 
-1372 LFTSEHLRENSSAA
+1372 
-1386 DCMVPIISLIRS
+1386 
-1398 GTSTAVE
+1398 
-1405 AGMVA
+1405 
-1410 VNRLLDSKRY
+1410 
-1420 TEAAEEH
+1420 
-1427 DCVNLFFGFV
+1427 
-1437 ASGNYVISEGAISC
+1437 
-1451 LVKMAKD
+1451 
-1458 NTPRKMDLIKMGIIE
+1458 
-1473 QCVGQLSTH
+1473 
-1482 SPSSLCSVIGEL
+1482 
-1494 FRVLTNVGAV
+1494 
-1504 ARSQEAIKMVQP
+1504 
-1516 VLLVLRRKD
+1516 VLLNYDLYFCRRK
-1525 LDFQGQLGGLQ
+1525 
-1536 AVANILEKPMLLES
+1536 
-1550 INMASSAIIT
+1550 
-1560 PLIPLLESESITVQ
+1560 
-1574 HAAAELLTSLLE
+1574 
-1586 SQRFQEEIATKDLIV
+1586 
-1601 PLVKLAGIRVRNLQ
+1601 
-1615 ETALMGLEK
+1615 
-1624 SSITWTKE
+1624 
-1632 VADAEGIQE
+1632 
-1641 LSKVIIDE
+1641 
-1649 DPQLPVSLWESAAF
+1649 
-1663 ILSNILRFNPEHY
+1663 
-1676 YFTVPVSVLTK
+1676 
-1687 MLFSTAESTVI
+1687 
-1698 LAIDALIIH
+1698 
-1707 EKKDSSSVV
+1707 
-1716 EMSESGALDA
+1716 
-1726 LLDLLR
+1726 
-1732 SHHCQELSARLVE
+1732 
-1745 LILRNPKVRE
+1745 
-1755 TKLCKLVIT
+1755 
-1764 PLSEYILDIETRS
+1764 
-1777 ESAKL
+1777 
-1782 LVAMALRDI
+1782 
-1791 SQYEGIAK
+1791 
-1799 ATDSALACRALISL
+1799 
-1813 IVEEPSEEMQMV
+1813 
-1825 VMCGL
+1825 
-1830 GNFAMYSRTSRKAMA
+1830 SR
-1845 EAGGVGLVQEML
+1845 
-1857 RSSNPQVSTQA
+1857 
-1868 ALMIRSLFS
+1868 I
-1877 NHTLQEYVSCEI
+1877 
-1889 IKSLTDTVSVNSP
+1889 
-1902 SIAAAMERELW
+1902 
-1913 TTAMINVEVVRTLN
+1913 
-1927 AVLTTFPKLRS
+1927 
-1938 SEAAT
+1938 
-1943 ACIPHLIG
+1943 
-1951 ALKSGDKEARDSA
+1951 
-1964 LDTIHTLRQ
+1964 
-1973 SWRTMPTETA
+1973 
-1983 RSQAVLAA
+1983 
-1991 EAIPMLQ
+1991 
-1998 LMMKSKSPERSFHER
+1998 
-2013 GNSLLNCLPGSL
+2013 
-2025 TVAIKRGDNL
+2025 
-2035 KRSMGNTNAFCSLI
+2035 
-2049 MDNCPKKKT
+2049 PKKNGFFYH
-2058 KVVKRTSS
+2058 S
-2066 PVWKESFTWD
+2066 
-2076 FAVPPRGQF
+2076 
-2085 LEIVCKSNNIF
+2085 
-2096 RDKNLGKVRI
+2096 
-2106 PIDKVLTEG
+2106 
-2115 SYSGSFSLS
+2115 
-2124 DESKKDD
+2124 
-2131 GSNRSLDVEIIWSN
+2131 
-2145 QTF
+2145 

>member
-1 MSKPPSSMN
+1 
-10 QHETPSVSSPRQR
+10 
-23 DNNKTMTPELDDI
+23 MTPEIDDI
-36 EKVAQTTTRLI
+36 EKAAHTITRLI

-97 GTPLAKLNSASI
+97 GTPLAKLNSAST

-155 LCGIDDDD
+155 LCGMDDDD

-229 SSNAVSQSNAASLL
+229 SSNAASQSNAASLL

-321 NERILR
+321 NERVLQ

-417 LYGNVDLSQSL
+417 LYGNVDVSQSL

-441 ILATGDPR
+441 ILATGHPR

-487 LHQELSVEFLAILT
+487 LHQQLSVEFLAILT

-530 KAKDYAVRVLWNL
+530 KAKDDAVRVLWNL

-618 LLASASLEEFVTKGS
+618 VLASASLEEFVTKGS

-788 ALHHLLKHFQVN
+788 ALHHLLEHFQVN
-800 DVFKGND
+800 DVYKGND

-972 IQRPRSFIVNN
+972 IQRPRSFIANN

-1037 RYKFNTQEEVS
+1037 RYKFNTQVH
-1048 DSEEKWILLSFL
+1048 
-1060 AVMSQEQD
+1060 
-1068 VVSSPAVSNL
+1068 
-1078 VPTLAV
+1078 
-1084 FMQFDQ
+1084 
-1090 TIDGYFTAQV
+1090 
-1100 LAALVLS
+1100 
-1107 RNDKIIA
+1107 
-1114 EIMNSDIVEA
+1114 
-1124 LINSVGNT
+1124 
-1132 ESETWNLYALAEELS
+1132 
-1147 LLQKPCEAT
+1147 
-1156 LEALFKDERLRRGSL
+1156 KD
-1171 TQKSIPLLVNLVKP
+1171 T
-1185 NANKQ
+1185 
-1190 TLPVVVQLLSNIA
+1190 
-1203 EWGDSSKLLIAEAGG
+1203 
-1218 LIALAEYLSSSPQD
+1218 Y
-1232 STELTVC
+1232 
-1239 ELLGSLF
+1239 
-1246 QCPEITHHKTALSSM
+1246 
-1261 KQLIGI
+1261 
-1267 LHLACGS
+1267 
-1274 TRYSAARALR
+1274 
-1284 ELFSSEHIRDSESAW
+1284 
-1299 KALSPLVEML
+1299 
-1309 RTTLESERDIAL
+1309 
-1321 TALVKLTIAKCPR
+1321 
-1334 PDIFN
+1334 
-1339 CIEGNPLD
+1339 
-1347 NIYKILHSESSSLE
+1347 
-1361 SKTSAARICAF
+1361 
-1372 LFTSEHLRENSSAA
+1372 
-1386 DCMVPIISLIRS
+1386 
-1398 GTSTAVE
+1398 
-1405 AGMVA
+1405 
-1410 VNRLLDSKRY
+1410 
-1420 TEAAEEH
+1420 
-1427 DCVNLFFGFV
+1427 
-1437 ASGNYVISEGAISC
+1437 
-1451 LVKMAKD
+1451 
-1458 NTPRKMDLIKMGIIE
+1458 
-1473 QCVGQLSTH
+1473 
-1482 SPSSLCSVIGEL
+1482 
-1494 FRVLTNVGAV
+1494 
-1504 ARSQEAIKMVQP
+1504 
-1516 VLLVLRRKD
+1516 
-1525 LDFQGQLGGLQ
+1525 
-1536 AVANILEKPMLLES
+1536 
-1550 INMASSAIIT
+1550 
-1560 PLIPLLESESITVQ
+1560 
-1574 HAAAELLTSLLE
+1574 
-1586 SQRFQEEIATKDLIV
+1586 
-1601 PLVKLAGIRVRNLQ
+1601 
-1615 ETALMGLEK
+1615 
-1624 SSITWTKE
+1624 
-1632 VADAEGIQE
+1632 
-1641 LSKVIIDE
+1641 
-1649 DPQLPVSLWESAAF
+1649 
-1663 ILSNILRFNPEHY
+1663 
-1676 YFTVPVSVLTK
+1676 
-1687 MLFSTAESTVI
+1687 
-1698 LAIDALIIH
+1698 
-1707 EKKDSSSVV
+1707 
-1716 EMSESGALDA
+1716 
-1726 LLDLLR
+1726 
-1732 SHHCQELSARLVE
+1732 
-1745 LILRNPKVRE
+1745 
-1755 TKLCKLVIT
+1755 
-1764 PLSEYILDIETRS
+1764 
-1777 ESAKL
+1777 
-1782 LVAMALRDI
+1782 
-1791 SQYEGIAK
+1791 
-1799 ATDSALACRALISL
+1799 
-1813 IVEEPSEEMQMV
+1813 
-1825 VMCGL
+1825 
-1830 GNFAMYSRTSRKAMA
+1830 
-1845 EAGGVGLVQEML
+1845 
-1857 RSSNPQVSTQA
+1857 
-1868 ALMIRSLFS
+1868 
-1877 NHTLQEYVSCEI
+1877 
-1889 IKSLTDTVSVNSP
+1889 
-1902 SIAAAMERELW
+1902 
-1913 TTAMINVEVVRTLN
+1913 
-1927 AVLTTFPKLRS
+1927 
-1938 SEAAT
+1938 
-1943 ACIPHLIG
+1943 
-1951 ALKSGDKEARDSA
+1951 
-1964 LDTIHTLRQ
+1964 
-1973 SWRTMPTETA
+1973 
-1983 RSQAVLAA
+1983 
-1991 EAIPMLQ
+1991 
-1998 LMMKSKSPERSFHER
+1998 
-2013 GNSLLNCLPGSL
+2013 
-2025 TVAIKRGDNL
+2025 
-2035 KRSMGNTNAFCSLI
+2035 
-2049 MDNCPKKKT
+2049 
-2058 KVVKRTSS
+2058 
-2066 PVWKESFTWD
+2066 
-2076 FAVPPRGQF
+2076 
-2085 LEIVCKSNNIF
+2085 
-2096 RDKNLGKVRI
+2096 
-2106 PIDKVLTEG
+2106 
-2115 SYSGSFSLS
+2115 
-2124 DESKKDD
+2124 
-2131 GSNRSLDVEIIWSN
+2131 
-2145 QTF
+2145 